1 MRPCLLSDV
10 HAQVKKMIEVGKE
23 IEENDDSRNDHYY
36 TRTDFNLL
44 YMRFEPLEQPAQ
56 LIEP

>member
-1 MRPCLLSDV
+1 
-10 HAQVKKMIEVGKE
+10 MIEVGKQ
-23 IEENDDSRNDHYY
+23 IEENDDSRYYHYY
-36 TRTDFNLL
+36 TRTDFNLP